1 MLAIGRDNKIRIYEL
16 LTGNLNT
23 RINTNGIVREIEYS
37 PDGSTIL
44 ASIEINDEQYEIQ
57 LYTRDGVFLKSYNFN
72 FEIYDIEFSRDSK
85 IFFLSGVKL
94 VCIDIITDE
103 QIIFG
108 GFVGSFIVCS
118 NDDIIIVNDSKNYE
132 SKTFKLL
139 SSEDYRNRRQINLM
153 LGDSRYL
160 TIHPTKN
167 ILGFL
172 DIERDGIYIY
182 DFDAERLIRIHRLDM
197 GRTNREIFE
206 VTMEIGFNLN
216 DQLILG
222 VNFTNNDSTILRYYN
237 YNENP
242 IKCVGTFNPG
252 NVDIQNPDKSLQPF
266 DYFNLD
272 PEANFLITYKKL
284 DNKTIIRVYDAA
296 VAIDGEGILL
306 NEFEVDN
313 FTCHNIGSIPEYEGP
328 ILK

>member
-206 VTMEIGFNLN
+206 VTME
-216 DQLILG
+216 
-222 VNFTNNDSTILRYYN
+222 
-237 YNENP
+237 
-242 IKCVGTFNPG
+242 
-252 NVDIQNPDKSLQPF
+252 
-266 DYFNLD
+266 
-272 PEANFLITYKKL
+272 ANFLITYKKL